1 MSNFLKQNWII
12 DIEASNH
19 MTSQLDA
26 LTSCPSIPSSEKFK
40 VQLPTGNV
48 VSVSHKETSLVLRNN
63 NISNV
68 LYIPEFKYN
77 LLSIS
82 QLTKE
87 LQCMVAFFPD
97 FCIFQ
102 DLYSGQVKGIGK
114 EKHGLYILQGGL
126 SQDSS
131 ATSINKCAHAASLN
145 NSIDIWHWRLE
156 HAPIDVIRKLD
167 ALSTLNKGPQ
177 YGHVCPVA
185 KKSKLPFSLS
195 TSVSN
200 VAFEL
205 VHYDIWGPYRVPS
218 YSGKR
223 YFVIVVDDY
232 TRYTWIFLLNFKS
245 EVIVVLR
252 DFLTQI
258 KNMFSSSIKV
268 LRTDNGSEFFSNEF
282 KQLLSTLD
290 IFHQSSCVYTPQ
302 QNGVV
307 ERKHR
312 TILDMSR
319 SLRFQATI
327 PLSIVDKFSPRVIP
341 VVFLGYSSSQKGYV
355 LYDLN
360 AKSSFVNRNVVFQED
375 PRPSTADS
383 SPEVSPSSPESST
396 TSEGDYTSPPEDTI
410 IDIVALEDPPPNT
423 PLETD
428 PVTAPPDAAPIQV
441 RKSYRTSKPP
451 IWIVLVSYSVG
462 SEPQSFV
469 EAVTDPQWVEAMRLE
484 IAALVENKTWNRYS
498 KSSIRLKERLKDT
511 RPDWLPKV
519 TVKRKMDVHNAFLN
533 GDLVEEVYIHIP
545 QGFAS
550 HGESKKV
557 CKLYKSLYRLKQA
570 PRQWNMKLTEVLLQ
584 MGFKQSH
591 YDYTLFIREAN
602 GDAVIILMYLDDLL
616 ITGNNDKSL
625 HDTRTQLQKKFKM
638 KDLGELKNFLAIEF
652 ARSKEGILM
661 FQRKYVLE
669 LMSETGLGGAK
680 PSGTPLELNKKLTY
694 VECDKCI
701 QITNQE
707 GDQNLKDPSC
717 YQRLVRR
724 SYTSP

>member
-1 MSNFLKQNWII
+1 
-12 DIEASNH
+12 

-177 YGHVCPVA
+177 YGH
-185 KKSKLPFSLS
+185 
-195 TSVSN
+195 
-200 VAFEL
+200 
-205 VHYDIWGPYRVPS
+205 
-218 YSGKR
+218 
-223 YFVIVVDDY
+223 
-232 TRYTWIFLLNFKS
+232 
-245 EVIVVLR
+245 
-252 DFLTQI
+252 
-258 KNMFSSSIKV
+258 
-268 LRTDNGSEFFSNEF
+268 
-282 KQLLSTLD
+282 
-290 IFHQSSCVYTPQ
+290 SSCVYTPQ

-428 PVTAPPDAAPIQV
+428 PVTAPPDAAPIQCPYPISAYV
-441 RKSYRTSKPP
+441 SYSHITPSYSR
-451 IWIVLVSYSVG
+451 VLVSYSVG

-511 RPDWLPKV
+511 RPDWLP
-519 TVKRKMDVHNAFLN
+519 KMDVHNAFLN

-717 YQRLVRR
+717 YQRLVLIQYMHCPKVSHMEAALRVVRYIKQAPIQGLLMPAERADKLIAYCDSDWASCIESRR
-724 SYTSP
+724 PATGYLVKFGNALVSWKSKKQITVSKSSAEVEFKSMASCVVEVAWMIGQGT